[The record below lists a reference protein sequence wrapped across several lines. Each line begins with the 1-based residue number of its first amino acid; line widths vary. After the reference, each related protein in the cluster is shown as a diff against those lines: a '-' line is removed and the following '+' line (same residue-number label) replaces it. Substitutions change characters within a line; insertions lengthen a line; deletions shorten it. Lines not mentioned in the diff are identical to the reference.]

1 MGIRR
6 FMRSLNCFGNSKRR
20 EKSSKQVK
28 KELSRMHATIS
39 VMEEK
44 IETTK
49 QIIEG
54 CRKKQQL
61 AEEREKAMRD
71 KRGRLMERV
80 QCVENELNLALKHR
94 QVTLAE
100 IIKTGL
106 RKMALEKDLQAMEK
120 KATFFWVELHYSDP
134 NPRKTMELWREN
146 LRQLRSQND
155 VHKAVLQP
163 PLCPV
168 NEEVI
173 FWEYQQEF
181 SCDDVRDTVY
191 QDNGPIMATYV

>member
-1 MGIRR
+1 
-6 FMRSLNCFGNSKRR
+6 
-20 EKSSKQVK
+20 
-28 KELSRMHATIS
+28 
-39 VMEEK
+39 
-44 IETTK
+44 
-49 QIIEG
+49 
-54 CRKKQQL
+54 
-61 AEEREKAMRD
+61 
-71 KRGRLMERV
+71 
-80 QCVENELNLALKHR
+80 
-94 QVTLAE
+94 
-100 IIKTGL
+100 
-106 RKMALEKDLQAMEK
+106 MALEKDLQAMEK

-155 VHKAVLQP
+155 LHKAVLQP